1 MAVFYRIV
9 LIVACMQ
16 AAPLGA
22 GGWLDWVPGRDKLEY
37 CDTKLTDIVG
47 AAAIT
52 TATVAAMGSSV
63 TTVTAAPAVF
73 LIAGESS
80 LMVLTGTSISVVTAP
95 VVGTAVAVGAV
106 VASVAYGGGKG
117 LCQLSDFMDHK
128 FITNEPIPL
137 VMQFKPIRWGLSD
150 EDGYASG
157 EYKFVKTDEIIPA
170 GTPVF
175 SLGPVSEDAA
185 VHYPNYNGRG
195 LIQLGQFFDHAYSS
209 DIAEDQRGFA
219 VVPANSLNPILI
231 EKYTHIFSEDTL
243 VEQNGSQVMLTA
255 GTPFQLLKER
265 EDDWAKFELTDGFN
279 LWVENFGNVETQKIA
294 DFGLSKIDP

>member
-1 MAVFYRIV
+1 MAKFHRTVFI
-9 LIVACMQ
+9 IACMH
-16 AAPLGA
+16 AASSSA
-22 GGWLDWVPGRDKLEY
+22 EGWLDWVPSRDKLEY

-47 AAAIT
+47 AGAVV

-63 TTVTAAPAVF
+63 TTVTAVPAVF

-80 LMVLTGTSISVVTAP
+80 LMVATGTSISVITSP
-95 VVGTAVAVGAV
+95 VVGTGVAVGAV
-106 VASVAYGGGKG
+106 VTSVAYGGAKG
-117 LCQLSDFMDHK
+117 LCQLSEFMEHK

-137 VMQFKPIRWGLSD
+137 VMQFQPYRWGLSD

-170 GTPVF
+170 GTAVF

-185 VHYPNYNGRG
+185 AHYPNYNGRG
-195 LIQLGQFFDHAYSS
+195 LIKLGQFFDHVYSS

-243 VEQNGSQVMLTA
+243 AEKNGSQVMLTA

-265 EDDWAKFELTDGFN
+265 KDGWAKFELTDGFN
-279 LWVENFGNVETQKIA
+279 LWVEDFGNVKTQKIA
-294 DFGLSKIDP
+294 DFSLSKIDP